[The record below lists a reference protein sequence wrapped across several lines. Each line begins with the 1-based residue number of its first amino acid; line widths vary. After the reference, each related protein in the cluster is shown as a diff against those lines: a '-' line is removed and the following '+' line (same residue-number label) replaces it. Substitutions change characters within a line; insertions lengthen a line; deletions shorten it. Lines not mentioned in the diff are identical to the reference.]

1 MIVASVA
8 EEPARVTFTDS
19 VKRNKQLLQELQI
32 QVKKL
37 KEIASEL
44 ESHEPPRRMVTQ
56 LTSLKTLEVDEDLFA
71 TIFEKHSIDNK
82 RKKLTFLSKRFCS
95 LG

>member
-82 RKKLTFLSKRFCS
+82 RKKTDFFVKKML
-95 LG
+95 